1 MKNPTYTNLGDLE
14 NFLKAKNI
22 KNVFIISGLNSYV
35 KSGAKKI
42 MKKFLLNKKTKFFF
56 KKSALPE
63 INELKRIINSIKDF
77 SPDLIIAI
85 GGGSVIDYA
94 KIANSLELS
103 KNVEQKIINSEY
115 KLKNNFCDI
124 VAIPTTAGS
133 GAEVTSTAVI
143 YLDNKKYSIEGEA
156 IKPKYYFLIPSLL
169 RNLKKT
175 IKASSG
181 FDAIS
186 QSVESLLSKR
196 STKSS
201 IKFAKDSLNL
211 SLKNY
216 INFVKKPS
224 KQNSLNMS
232 YAAMLSGK
240 AINIS
245 RTIAPHAVSYP
256 FSSLFG
262 ISHGHAVSL
271 TLNKFLKFNFE
282 NYSKADCN
290 FNLKLR
296 YNLIF
301 EAFNVKNINE
311 LNEAI
316 NKIKSQV
323 NLVSDFKKLGI
334 NIDKNYGRIIDGT
347 NILRLKNNPIKLDE
361 EDIKQILLK
370 K

>member
-1 MKNPTYTNLGDLE
+1 
-14 NFLKAKNI
+14 
-22 KNVFIISGLNSYV
+22 
-35 KSGAKKI
+35 
-42 MKKFLLNKKTKFFF
+42 
-56 KKSALPE
+56 
-63 INELKRIINSIKDF
+63 
-77 SPDLIIAI
+77 
-85 GGGSVIDYA
+85 
-94 KIANSLELS
+94 
-103 KNVEQKIINSEY
+103 
-115 KLKNNFCDI
+115 
-124 VAIPTTAGS
+124 
-133 GAEVTSTAVI
+133 
-143 YLDNKKYSIEGEA
+143 
-156 IKPKYYFLIPSLL
+156 
-169 RNLKKT
+169 
-175 IKASSG
+175 
-181 FDAIS
+181 
-186 QSVESLLSKR
+186 
-196 STKSS
+196 
-201 IKFAKDSLNL
+201 
-211 SLKNY
+211 
-216 INFVKKPS
+216 
-224 KQNSLNMS
+224 MS